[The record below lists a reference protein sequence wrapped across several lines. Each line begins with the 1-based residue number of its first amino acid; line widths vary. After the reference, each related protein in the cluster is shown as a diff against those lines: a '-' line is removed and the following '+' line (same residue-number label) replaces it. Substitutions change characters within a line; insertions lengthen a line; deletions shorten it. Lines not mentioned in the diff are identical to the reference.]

1 MKLMADKWRPSRAI
15 LARSRTLQSHLAEIP
30 RQGMMELEVQ
40 SSPRVT
46 PRSAASLNLL
56 LFELDA
62 GRRSLLRQS
71 LSNTKRQVTSPSGT
85 GATAAWLDVA
95 VQIAT
100 QLTLLGER
108 MRYLRLRWTTGTS

>member
-1 MKLMADKWRPSRAI
+1 MQPSLRA
-15 LARSRTLQSHLAEIP
+15 
-30 RQGMMELEVQ
+30 
-40 SSPRVT
+40 T
-46 PRSAASLNLL
+46 PRIATNLNLL
-56 LFELDA
+56 LFGLDA

-71 LSNTKRQVTSPSGT
+71 SSNTKRQVTSPSGT

-100 QLTLLGER
+100 QRTLLGER